1 MATEEPFNPP
11 LKGFL
16 RVFTATPEEL
26 QRYMSL
32 DDETLKRQLMMETWM
47 IEDIKA
53 LEFIIQRWVL
63 VTAQFFHL
71 KITGCFWRM
80 LVHLLYIGLS

>member
-47 IEDIKA
+47 VEDIKA

-63 VTAQFFHL
+63 VLGQLSFFL
-71 KITGCFWRM
+71 
-80 LVHLLYIGLS
+80 